1 MRARPQKLAVTDRE
15 AAHMLSLP
23 LSEFARLVDA
33 GALPR
38 PVMLDRKHARWAVKA
53 LDEALS
59 GAKVESN
66 EDEFET

>member
-1 MRARPQKLAVTDRE
+1 MTDRE

-23 LSEFARLVDA
+23 LDEFTRLVDA

-38 PVMLDRKHARWAVKA
+38 PVMLASNQRWAVRA
-53 LDEALS
+53 LEDALT
-59 GAKVESN
+59 GAKIEE